1 MFISRELEMRP
12 FIVSDA
18 WRRTAALF
26 AVIMMAAAH
35 AVAAPVV
42 PESGT
47 WQEAI
52 EYAAPDGTPLLLN
65 LAAPR
70 DGAGPFPA
78 IVCIHGGGFRAGKR
92 ESHDAL
98 CVKLAER
105 GYVAATVSYRLA
117 PDHRFPAAVHDV
129 KAAVRWLRAHA
140 ADYRIDPT
148 RIGALGASA
157 GGSLAQLLGV
167 TAHVPRFEGEGG
179 NLEQPSDVAC
189 VVNIYGAND
198 FTKSYGRSKDAHV
211 VLPLWFGGDLS
222 THRARHIE
230 GSPLF
235 WVTPAAAPTRC
246 IHGTEDDH
254 VALEQSQWLV
264 ERLVAA
270 AVPADLV
277 VLEGAGH
284 GFKGADATR
293 AEQAIFTFFDTHLK
307 PTASHE

>member
-1 MFISRELEMRP
+1 MSDTSRG
-12 FIVSDA
+12 I
-18 WRRTAALF
+18 AALF
-26 AVIMMAAAH
+26 AVIMIAAIPV
-35 AVAAPVV
+35 VAAPVV
-42 PESGT
+42 PENIA
-47 WQEAI
+47 WHEAI
-52 EYAAPDGTPLLLN
+52 EYAAPDGKPLLLN
-65 LAAPR
+65 MAAPR

-117 PDHRFPAAVHDV
+117 PDHQFPAAVHDV

-140 ADYRIDPT
+140 DEYRIDHA
-148 RIGALGASA
+148 RIGALGTSA

-167 TAHVPRFEGEGG
+167 TAHVPRFEGTGG
-179 NLEQPSDVAC
+179 NPVQPSDVAC

-222 THRARHIE
+222 THRARHIA

-235 WVTPAAAPTRC
+235 WVTPAATPTRC
-246 IHGTEDDH
+246 IHGSADDH
-254 VALEQSQWLV
+254 VAPEQSQWLID
-264 ERLVAA
+264 RLAAA

-284 GFKGADATR
+284 GFKGADAAR

-307 PTASHE
+307 PTPSP

>member
-1 MFISRELEMRP
+1 M
-12 FIVSDA
+12 
-18 WRRTAALF
+18 TATP
-26 AVIMMAAAH
+26 VP
-35 AVAAPVV
+35 AAPVV
-42 PESGT
+42 PDTVT
-47 WQEAI
+47 WYEAI
-52 EYAAPDGTPLLLN
+52 EYAVPDGTPLLLN
-65 LAAPR
+65 MAAPR
-70 DGAGPFPA
+70 EGAGPFPA
-78 IVCIHGGGFRAGKR
+78 VVCIHGGGFRAGKR

-117 PDHRFPAAVHDV
+117 PDHQFPAAVHDV

-140 ADYRIDPT
+140 AEYCIEPT
-148 RIGALGASA
+148 RIGALGTSA

-167 TAHVPRFEGEGG
+167 TTHVPRFEGTGG
-179 NLEQPSDVAC
+179 NPDQPSDVAC

-198 FTKSYGRSKDAHV
+198 FTKSYGRSKDAHE

-246 IHGTEDDH
+246 IHGTKDDH
-254 VALEQSQWLV
+254 VALEQSQWLI

-284 GFKGADATR
+284 GFKGADAAR
-293 AEQAIFTFFDTHLK
+293 AEQAIFEFFDARLQK
-307 PTASHE
+307 NASK

>member
-1 MFISRELEMRP
+1 MRP
-12 FIVSDA
+12 LFLSDA
-18 WRRTAALF
+18 RRRTAAAL
-26 AVIMMAAAH
+26 AAIMMAAVPV
-35 AVAAPVV
+35 VAAPVV
-42 PESGT
+42 PETVT

-65 LAAPR
+65 KAAPR
-70 DGAGPFPA
+70 DGAGP
-78 IVCIHGGGFRAGKR
+78 
-92 ESHDAL
+92 L
-98 CVKLAER
+98 
-105 GYVAATVSYRLA
+105 
-117 PDHRFPAAVHDV
+117 
-129 KAAVRWLRAHA
+129 
-140 ADYRIDPT
+140 
-148 RIGALGASA
+148 
-157 GGSLAQLLGV
+157 
-167 TAHVPRFEGEGG
+167 PRFEGTGG
-179 NLEQPSDVAC
+179 NPEQPSDVAC

-198 FTKSYGRSKDAHV
+198 FTKSYGRSKDAHE

-254 VALEQSQWLV
+254 VALEQSQWIV

-307 PTASHE
+307 PTASP

>member
-1 MFISRELEMRP
+1 MRP
-12 FIVSDA
+12 CVMSDA
-18 WRRTAALF
+18 WRGT
-26 AVIMMAAAH
+26 AVIFAAIMMVAVPV
-35 AVAAPVV
+35 VAAPVV
-42 PESGT
+42 PETVT

-70 DGAGPFPA
+70 DGAGPFPT

-117 PDHRFPAAVHDV
+117 PDHPFPAAVHDV
-129 KAAVRWLRAHA
+129 KAAVRWLRAQA
-140 ADYRIDPT
+140 ADQRIDPA
-148 RIGALGASA
+148 RIGALGTSA

-167 TAHVPRFEGEGG
+167 TAHVPRFEGEGS
-179 NLEQPSDVAC
+179 NPKQPSDVAC

-284 GFKGADATR
+284 GFKGADAAE
-293 AEQAIFTFFDTHLK
+293 AEQAIFTFFDSHLK
-307 PTASHE
+307 PTARHE

>member
-1 MFISRELEMRP
+1 MRP
-12 FIVSDA
+12 CVMSDV
-18 WRRTAALF
+18 WRGTAAIF
-26 AVIMMAAAH
+26 AAIMMV
-35 AVAAPVV
+35 AVPVAAAPVV
-42 PESGT
+42 PETVT

-105 GYVAATVSYRLA
+105 GYAAATVSYRLA
-117 PDHRFPAAVHDV
+117 PDHQFPAAVHDV

-140 ADYRIDPT
+140 ADHRIDPA
-148 RIGALGASA
+148 RIGALGTSA

-167 TAHVPRFEGEGG
+167 TAHVPRFEGTGG
-179 NLEQPSDVAC
+179 NPELPSDVAC

-254 VALEQSQWLV
+254 VALEQSQWIV

-293 AEQAIFTFFDTHLK
+293 AEQAIFTFFDIHLK

>member
-1 MFISRELEMRP
+1 MMHFGSTTGILLGLGSVAATLLL
-12 FIVSDA
+12 
-18 WRRTAALF
+18 TAA
-26 AVIMMAAAH
+26 H
-35 AVAAPVV
+35 AAPVV
-42 PESGT
+42 PDAVVWAEGL
-47 WQEAI
+47 
-52 EYAAPDGTPLLLN
+52 EYAAPNGAPLLLN
-65 LAAPR
+65 MAAPR
-70 DGAGPFPA
+70 EGAGPFPA
-78 IVCIHGGGFRAGKR
+78 VVCIHGGGFRAGKR

-105 GYVAATVSYRLA
+105 GFVAVTISYRLA
-117 PDHRFPAAVHDV
+117 PEHQFPAAVHDV

-140 ADYRIDPT
+140 AEYRIDSA
-148 RIGALGASA
+148 RIGALGTSA

-167 TAHVPRFEGEGG
+167 TAHVPRFEGKGG
-179 NLEQPSDVAC
+179 NAEQPSDVAC

-211 VLPLWFGGDLS
+211 VLPLWFGGDLA

-264 ERLVAA
+264 ERLTAA

-277 VLEGAGH
+277 VIEGAGH
-284 GFKGADATR
+284 GFKGAAAGR
-293 AEQAIFTFFDTHLK
+293 AEQAIFAFFDAHLK
-307 PTASHE
+307 PAAAK

>member
-1 MFISRELEMRP
+1 MRP
-12 FIVSDA
+12 CVMSDV
-18 WRRTAALF
+18 WQGTAAIF
-26 AVIMMAAAH
+26 AAIMMAAVPV
-35 AVAAPVV
+35 VAAPVV
-42 PESGT
+42 PET
-47 WQEAI
+47 VAWQEAI

-65 LAAPR
+65 MATPR

-117 PDHRFPAAVHDV
+117 PDHQFPAAVHDV

-140 ADYRIDPT
+140 ADYRIDPA
-148 RIGALGASA
+148 RIGALGTSA

-179 NLEQPSDVAC
+179 NPEQPSDVAC

-198 FTKSYGRSKDAHV
+198 FTKSYGRSKDAHE

-254 VALEQSQWLV
+254 VALEQSQWLI
-264 ERLVAA
+264 EQLVAA

-293 AEQAIFTFFDTHLK
+293 AKQAIFTFFDIHLK

>member
-1 MFISRELEMRP
+1 
-12 FIVSDA
+12 
-18 WRRTAALF
+18 
-26 AVIMMAAAH
+26 
-35 AVAAPVV
+35 
-42 PESGT
+42 
-47 WQEAI
+47 
-52 EYAAPDGTPLLLN
+52 
-65 LAAPR
+65 
-70 DGAGPFPA
+70 
-78 IVCIHGGGFRAGKR
+78 
-92 ESHDAL
+92 
-98 CVKLAER
+98 VKLAER

-117 PDHRFPAAVHDV
+117 PDHQFPAAVHDV

-140 ADYRIDPT
+140 AEYRIDPT
-148 RIGALGASA
+148 RIGALGTSA

-167 TAHVPRFEGEGG
+167 TPHVPRFEGTGG
-179 NLEQPSDVAC
+179 NPDQPSDVAC

-198 FTKSYGRSKDAHV
+198 FTKSYGRSKDAHE

-246 IHGTEDDH
+246 IHGTKDDH
-254 VALEQSQWLV
+254 VALEQSQWLI

-284 GFKGADATR
+284 GFKGADAAR
-293 AEQAIFTFFDTHLK
+293 AEQAIFGFFDARLQK
-307 PTASHE
+307 NASK

>member
-1 MFISRELEMRP
+1 MTFHRNPIAQGAVALL
-12 FIVSDA
+12 
-18 WRRTAALF
+18 AALMTG
-26 AVIMMAAAH
+26 ALPAL
-35 AVAAPVV
+35 AAPVV
-42 PESGT
+42 PDTVT
-47 WQEAI
+47 WHEAI
-52 EYAAPDGTPLLLN
+52 EYAVPDGTPLLLN
-65 LAAPR
+65 MAAPR
-70 DGAGPFPA
+70 EGAGPFPA
-78 IVCIHGGGFRAGKR
+78 VVCIHGGGFRAGKR

-117 PDHRFPAAVHDV
+117 PDHQFPAAVHDV

-140 ADYRIDPT
+140 AEYRIDPT

-167 TAHVPRFEGEGG
+167 TAHVPRFEGDGG
-179 NLEQPSDVAC
+179 NADQPSDVAC

-211 VLPLWFGGDLS
+211 VLPLWFGGDLT

-246 IHGTEDDH
+246 IHGTVDDH
-254 VALEQSQWLV
+254 VALEQSQWIID
-264 ERLVAA
+264 RLAAA

-284 GFKGADATR
+284 GFKGADAER
-293 AEQAIFTFFDTHLK
+293 AETAIFEFLNLHLK
-307 PTASHE
+307 PTAVP